1 MIKKYPASEFIKMA
15 MEEKGWN
22 ANDLSIHSN
31 INLKTI
37 SLLLNNKTPFTIKM
51 DHLISPALG
60 FTIGILSGIE
70 AQYLEWKNS
79 QLENINNIDIN
90 DYGFYYRKEKK
101 INETNFKKIMIKA
114 ENKVKQVKSDNN
126 LEIDFTN
133 FFYNYYLKE
142 IQKIKDNESFHNFIE
157 MIHKN
162 NIEIFLFNNVNVRGM
177 SKKNQSKI
185 FIFLNKSLNKTFDS
199 FIITLTHELLHHINF
214 NSLKDFK
221 IDTINKKVENENEER
236 EIDLLALDYM
246 LNNQLNFI
254 MDNELYNSNL
264 DNLKE
269 YANQLDL
276 NWIYLYGVK
285 TYKEKKY
292 AEKHKTNSINNIE
305 INYGDSIWES
315 KNI

>member
-15 MEEKGWN
+15 MEDKGWN
-22 ANDLSIHSN
+22 AIDLSNHSN

-37 SLLLNNKTPFTIKM
+37 SLLLNNKTSFTIKM
-51 DHLISPALG
+51 DRLISPALG
-60 FTIGILSGIE
+60 FTIGVLSSIE
-70 AQYLEWKNS
+70 AQYLEWKNL
-79 QLENINNIDIN
+79 QLENVDNIDID
-90 DYGFYYRKEKK
+90 DYGFYYRKGKK

-114 ENKVKQVKSDNN
+114 ENKVKQVKSKTNQK
-126 LEIDFTN
+126 IDFTN
-133 FFYNYYLKE
+133 FFYNYYLRE
-142 IQKIKDNESFHNFIE
+142 IQKIKDNKSFFEFIN
-157 MIHKN
+157 MINKN

-177 SKKNQSKI
+177 SKKNQSTI
-185 FIFLNKSLNKTFDS
+185 FIFLNKALNKTFDS

-214 NSLKDFK
+214 NSLNDIK
-221 IDTINKKVENENEER
+221 IDTTNKKVENENEEK
-236 EIDLLALDYM
+236 EIDLIALDYM

-276 NWIYLYGVK
+276 NWIYLFGVK
-285 TYKEKKY
+285 TYKEKNYIYKN
-292 AEKHKTNSINNIE
+292 KIINSIE
-305 INYGDSIWES
+305 IDYGDSIWEN